1 MSFDLKRL
9 IRPHLLNLKP
19 YSSAR
24 DEYKGTK
31 GVFLDAN
38 ENAYGSVTSTGNYSR
53 YPDPL
58 QHQVKEQLSTLK
70 GVSVDQIFLGNGSDE
85 PIDLLFRIFC
95 EPTIDNFIQTPPTYG
110 MYQVCADINNVQTI
124 NVNLTEHF
132 ELRPNEIL
140 AAVTPQTKLI
150 FLCSPNNPSGNSL
163 RHDDITKVLENFNGL
178 VVVDE
183 AYIDFSSEQSF
194 VPYLSKYPNLVV
206 LQTFS
211 KAWGLAN
218 LRLGMAFASTEILA
232 ILNKVKYPYNV
243 NGLTQSLALDAL
255 QNVAK
260 KNDYV
265 HKIVAQRKALET
277 TLAQFDFVKKMHPSD
292 ANFILVQFEKAN
304 ELFSYLIDNEVI
316 TRSRTKVVLCDD
328 CIRITIGTEAEN
340 EILLKKIQSF
350 YTIGV

>member
-1 MSFDLKRL
+1 MSFDLKQL

-38 ENAYGSVTSTGNYSR
+38 ENSYGSVTTEGNYSR

-58 QHQVKEQLSTLK
+58 QHQVKEELSKIK
-70 GVSVDQIFLGNGSDE
+70 GVTSNQIFLGNGSDE

-95 EPTIDNFIQTPPTYG
+95 EPLKDNFIQTPPTYG

-124 NVNLTEHF
+124 NVNLSSDF
-132 ELRPNEIL
+132 QLRTAEIL
-140 AAVTPQTKLI
+140 AAVTPQTKLL
-150 FLCSPNNPSGNSL
+150 FVCSPNNPSGNSL
-163 RHDDITKVLENFNGL
+163 KVKDMIHLLESFKGL

-183 AYIDFSSEQSF
+183 AYIDFSAQESF
-194 VPYLSKYPNLVV
+194 VKYLSKYPNLVV

-218 LRLGMAFASTEILA
+218 LRCGMAFASPEIIA
-232 ILNKVKYPYNV
+232 ILNKVKYPYNI
-243 NGLTQSLALDAL
+243 NGLTQTWALDAL
-255 QNVAK
+255 KNIAK

-265 HKIVAQRKALET
+265 ARIIAQRKVLET
-277 TLAQFDFVKKMHPSD
+277 ELAQLSFVKKIHPSD
-292 ANFILVQFEKAN
+292 ANFILVAFEKAN
-304 ELFSYLIDNEVI
+304 ELFAYLIDHEVI

-328 CIRITIGTEAEN
+328 CIRVTVGTEAEN
-340 EILLKKIQSF
+340 EVFLNTVKSF
-350 YTIGV
+350 YK

>member
-9 IRPHLLNLKP
+9 VRAHLLNLKP

-53 YPDPL
+53 YPDPM
-58 QHQVKEQLSTLK
+58 QHQVKEQLSALK
-70 GVSVDQIFLGNGSDE
+70 SVPVENIFLGNGSDE

-95 EPTIDNFIQTPPTYG
+95 EPNVDNFIQTPPTYG
-110 MYQVCADINNVQTI
+110 MYQVCADINNIHTI
-124 NVNLTEHF
+124 NVNLTEDF
-132 ELRPNEIL
+132 QLRPNDIL
-140 AAVTPQTKLI
+140 SAVTPNTKLI
-150 FLCSPNNPSGNSL
+150 FICSPNNPSGNSL
-163 RHDDITKVLENFNGL
+163 KHDDIVKIIEGFNGL

-183 AYIDFSSEQSF
+183 AYIDFSDAQSF
-194 VPYLSKYPNLVV
+194 VAHLSKYPNLVV

-218 LRLGMAFASTEILA
+218 LRLGMAFASVEIMA
-232 ILNKVKYPYNV
+232 ILNKIKYPYNV

-255 QNVAK
+255 KNVSK

-277 TLAQFDFVKKMHPSD
+277 TLAEFDFVKKLHPSD
-292 ANFILVQFEKAN
+292 SNFILVQFEKAN
-304 ELFSYLIDNEVI
+304 ELFAYLIDNEVI

-328 CIRITIGTEAEN
+328 CIRVTVGTEAEN
-340 EILLKKIQSF
+340 EVFLNKIKAF
-350 YTIGV
+350 YSK

>member
-9 IRPHLLNLKP
+9 VRAHLLNLKP

-53 YPDPL
+53 YPDPM
-58 QHQVKEQLSTLK
+58 QHQVKEQLSALK
-70 GVSVDQIFLGNGSDE
+70 SVPVENIFLGNGSDE

-95 EPTIDNFIQTPPTYG
+95 EPNVDNFIQTPPTYG
-110 MYQVCADINNVQTI
+110 MYQVCADINNIHTI
-124 NVNLTEHF
+124 NVNLTEDF
-132 ELRPNEIL
+132 QLRPNDIL
-140 AAVTPQTKLI
+140 SAVTPNTKLI
-150 FLCSPNNPSGNSL
+150 FICSPNNPSGNSL
-163 RHDDITKVLENFNGL
+163 KHDDIVKIIEGFNGL

-183 AYIDFSSEQSF
+183 AYIDFSDAQSF
-194 VPYLSKYPNLVV
+194 VAHLSKYPNLVV

-218 LRLGMAFASTEILA
+218 LRLGMAFASVEIMA
-232 ILNKVKYPYNV
+232 ILNKIKYPYNV

-255 QNVAK
+255 KNVSK

-277 TLAQFDFVKKMHPSD
+277 TLAQFDFVKKLHPSD
-292 ANFILVQFEKAN
+292 SNFILVQFEKAN
-304 ELFSYLIDNEVI
+304 ELFAYLIDNEVI

-328 CIRITIGTEAEN
+328 CIRVTVGTEAEN
-340 EILLKKIQSF
+340 EVFLNKIKTF
-350 YTIGV
+350 YSK